1 MDISIRTFDE
11 FFENI
16 ILQSAILSIW
26 GEVGVGKT
34 SFSLQIAFNN
44 ALNGHDIIYIY
55 TKPNFP
61 FEKVSNFTQQS
72 SNNILNKIKFIK
84 STDFE
89 DLYHLVFNLEFI
101 VTNEF
106 KRQNHIIKLIV
117 IDSITDLY
125 RIKLNKEKKEKN
137 FILNYKLNQLLA
149 TLSYLNEQ
157 HDVNILIVN
166 DITYKQQD
174 GKTKEIQSGGMVM
187 DYWIDTS
194 IKITRTDKL
203 NYRRLVFKKR
213 STNEFYEYTSKLTST
228 GFKEFKR

>member
-11 FFENI
+11 FFNNI
-16 ILQSAILSIW
+16 LLQNAILSIW

-34 SFSLQIAFNN
+34 SLSLQVAFKN
-44 ALNGHDIIYIY
+44 ALNEHNIIYIY

-61 FEKVSNFTQQS
+61 FEKVYNFTQQL
-72 SNNILNKIKFIK
+72 SNKILNNIKFIK

-89 DLYHLVFNLEFI
+89 DIYSLVFNLEFI
-101 VTNEF
+101 VANEF
-106 KRQNHIIKLIV
+106 KRQNQIIKLIV
-117 IDSITDLY
+117 IDSVTDLY
-125 RIKLNKEKKEKN
+125 RLKLNKEKKEKN

-149 TLSYLNEQ
+149 NLSYLNEQ
-157 HDVNILIVN
+157 HDINILIVN

-203 NYRRLVFKKR
+203 NCRRLVFKKR
-213 STNEFYEYTSKLTST
+213 STNEFYEFTSKLTTT
-228 GFKEFKR
+228 GFKVFKR